1 MMKNCA
7 FSSPAGEM
15 ENEVSHLERVS
26 QRAQEQQRQA
36 WEARVEQARRQAKP
50 NQPAG
55 DHTYYDDLAQ
65 LRRAEAKRGS
75 YTKRPRPA
83 SLPDLRGCDGDV
95 LRVLSQ
101 LADQGK
107 SAISKSEI
115 GRRIGK
121 HPETVRLSLRRLESA
136 GMLRTAQRQGVA
148 IRQDNG
154 RVIRIDPPNHFT
166 ITDKGW
172 MTLNRRPPAAA
183 RSAAVSTKKFRHP
196 SESKNITTC
205 TEERSAAKAA
215 HTTAAR
221 SAPTGAARPIEPK
234 PATTAP
240 SRTARLHSGNAGG
253 TFGAKKPDQPSGST
267 AQRPRNRREPASAE
281 ALARAAAQKLI
292 GSEIE
297 FTAKDDPFEILDRVR
312 RQHLSRFDGGAWSR
326 AVAAHG
332 RETALL
338 AAAVAMLRR
347 EDGRGRPIT
356 SRASYLG
363 AMLRQ
368 SPAALNPAPSL
379 HLLV

>member
-1 MMKNCA
+1 MNNCA
-7 FSSPAGEM
+7 FSSPEREM

-36 WEARVEQARRQAKP
+36 WEAQVEQARRQSRP
-50 NQPAG
+50 NLPPAG
-55 DHTYYDDLAQ
+55 DYTYYDDLAQ
-65 LRRAEAKRGS
+65 LRRAEIKRGT

-95 LRVLSQ
+95 LLVLSY
-101 LADQGK
+101 LAHQGK
-107 SAISKSEI
+107 SAVSKSEI

-121 HPETVRLSLRRLESA
+121 HPETVRLSLRRLEAA
-136 GMLRTAQRQGVA
+136 GMLCTAQRQGVA
-148 IRQDNG
+148 IRKENG
-154 RVIRIDPPNHFT
+154 RVIRIDPPNSFT

-172 MTLNRRPPAAA
+172 MTLSQQPPAAA
-183 RSAAVSTKKFRHP
+183 RSAAVSTKFFRHP

-205 TEERSAAKAA
+205 TNERSAETA

-221 SAPTGAARPIEPK
+221 SAPIGAARPTMPK
-234 PATTAP
+234 PETPEP
-240 SRTARLHSGNAGG
+240 SREAKLPSGKAGG
-253 TFGAKKPDQPSGST
+253 SSGGTNPHRLSCGAAQKPI
-267 AQRPRNRREPASAE
+267 NRREPASAE
-281 ALARAAAQKLI
+281 ALARAAAQKLT
-292 GSEIE
+292 GPEIE
-297 FTAKDDPFEILDRVR
+297 FAAAGDPFEILDRVR

-326 AVAAHG
+326 AVMAHG